1 MLSEI
6 SAHAEHV
13 LLTGSAVFGARN
25 HHNFLAS
32 LSVKRSIRI
41 ERSFG
46 QRGSSIAEVS
56 RTRKYSFI
64 GDVELVGRD
73 MPLFFRSLKLRRS
86 LGHVSHWASV
96 KPVCNYLR

>member
-46 QRGSSIAEVS
+46 QRI
-56 RTRKYSFI
+56 KN
-64 GDVELVGRD
+64 
-73 MPLFFRSLKLRRS
+73 RRGV
-86 LGHVSHWASV
+86 LDEKVQLHR
-96 KPVCNYLR
+96 VC